1 MELLERFAQGDMN
14 AFEELFR
21 QFQRDVYGWI
31 VRIVRDSGT
40 AEDLTVDTFL
50 RAYRARARF
59 YPKRSFGAWL
69 RRIATNLA
77 LDHLKRRRRET
88 PLDDNFPATVTDS
101 NPGVQRERRERIDR
115 AFQEVVAE
123 GATGGD
129 VGACGRRA
137 LSRDRRGSG
146 NSGCDGPRAPSRIAG
161 VVVVCFRRARETAE
175 APTIKSVRWRS
186 CLYRSSTSGYRWIT
200 P

>member
-21 QFQRDVYGWI
+21 QFQRDVYGWT
-31 VRIVRDSGT
+31 VRIVRDTGT

-59 YPKRSFGAWL
+59 DPQRSFGAWL

-77 LDHLKRRRRET
+77 LDHLKRSRRET
-88 PLDDNFPATVTDS
+88 PLDDSFPAAAPDN

-115 AFQEVVAE
+115 AFRKLSPKLRLVAMLALVE
-123 GATGGD
+123 D
-129 VGACGRRA
+129 V
-137 LSRDRRGSG
+137 
-146 NSGCDGPRAPSRIAG
+146 PY
-161 VVVVCFRRARETAE
+161 REIAE
-175 APTIKSVRWRS
+175 ALGIPDATVRVRVFRATQS
-186 CLYRSSTSGYRWIT
+186 LRESLKELGAEL
-200 P
+200 

>member
-21 QFQRDVYGWI
+21 QFQRDVYGWV

-59 YPKRSFGAWL
+59 DPQRNFGAWL

-77 LDHLKRRRRET
+77 LDHLKRSRRET
-88 PLDDNFPATVTDS
+88 PLDDNFPAAVANE
-101 NPGVQRERRERIDR
+101 NPGVQRERREQIDR
-115 AFQEVVAE
+115 AFRKLSPKLRLVAVLALVE
-123 GATGGD
+123 D
-129 VGACGRRA
+129 V
-137 LSRDRRGSG
+137 
-146 NSGCDGPRAPSRIAG
+146 PY
-161 VVVVCFRRARETAE
+161 REIAE
-175 APTIKSVRWRS
+175 ALGIPDATVRVRVFRATQYLRES
-186 CLYRSSTSGYRWIT
+186 LKELGAEL
-200 P
+200 

>member
-21 QFQRDVYGWI
+21 QFQRDVYGWV

-59 YPKRSFGAWL
+59 DPQRSFGGWL

-77 LDHLKRRRRET
+77 FDHLKRSRRET
-88 PLDDNFPATVTDS
+88 PLDDSFPAAATNE
-101 NPGVQRERRERIDR
+101 NPGVQRERREQIDR
-115 AFQEVVAE
+115 ALRKLSPKLRLVAMLALVE
-123 GATGGD
+123 D
-129 VGACGRRA
+129 V
-137 LSRDRRGSG
+137 
-146 NSGCDGPRAPSRIAG
+146 PY
-161 VVVVCFRRARETAE
+161 REIAE
-175 APTIKSVRWRS
+175 ALGIPDATVRVRVFRATQYLRES
-186 CLYRSSTSGYRWIT
+186 LKELGAEL
-200 P
+200 

>member
-59 YPKRSFGAWL
+59 DPQRSFGAWL

-77 LDHLKRRRRET
+77 LDHLKRSRRET
-88 PLDDNFPATVTDS
+88 PLDDNFPAAVTDN
-101 NPGVQRERRERIDR
+101 NPGVQRERREQIDR
-115 AFQEVVAE
+115 GFQKLSPKLPPSLKP
-123 GATGGD
+123 GFGGQ
-129 VGACGRRA
+129 
-137 LSRDRRGSG
+137 
-146 NSGCDGPRAPSRIAG
+146 APYQRHPG
-161 VVVVCFRRARETAE
+161 FNRFF
-175 APTIKSVRWRS
+175 
-186 CLYRSSTSGYRWIT
+186 
-200 P
+200 